1 MLNKNMPKEGM
12 IKQIT
17 GEYERSRSGWKIHI
31 SGNPN
36 NHKTIYDWLLKN
48 SPYGCK
54 YLSNSEQTGKDF
66 TIYVGSWMD
75 TVDFAARI
83 HNELGNILDKIK
95 GDALNDDLK
104 ITDKVAARFDTNLD
118 GFHQYGTNGLP
129 YLKEDIAKSTGLFGY
144 KKENFNKKEALRK
157 SFDILNRTYGTY
169 FSGPNQRVKEF
180 VGI

>member
-1 MLNKNMPKEGM
+1 M

-17 GEYERSRSGWKIHI
+17 GQYERFKAGWKIHI
-31 SGNPN
+31 SSNPN
-36 NHKTIYDWLLKN
+36 NHKIIYEWLLKN

-75 TVDFAARI
+75 TIDFAAKI
-83 HNELGNILDKIK
+83 HNELGDILYNIN
-95 GDALNDDLK
+95 GDALNHDLK
-104 ITDKVAARFDTNLD
+104 ITNKVAARFDTRLD
-118 GFHQYGTNGLP
+118 DFHQYGTNGLP

-144 KKENFNKKEALRK
+144 KKENFNKKEALRN
-157 SFDILNRTYGTY
+157 SFNILNNTYGEY
-169 FSGPNQRVKEF
+169 FSGPKQRAKEF